1 MDGRALSLLEL
12 LCSAGPGFGVGN
24 GFVLGGD
31 FVGGGSF
38 AAGTFCCLH
47 CPITGIVKTA
57 GVLMSFG
64 MSFGGDFI
72 GGGSCAFGGP
82 TGGGALLT

>member
-24 GFVLGGD
+24 GFVLGGG
-31 FVGGGSF
+31 FVGGGF
-38 AAGTFCCLH
+38 AAGTLCCLH
-47 CPITGIVKTA
+47 CPITGIVKA
-57 GVLMSFG
+57 SGLKSFG
-64 MSFGGDFI
+64 MLFGGLFI

-82 TGGGALLT
+82 SGGGALLT